1 MIRIF
6 NGVIPLMQ
14 NTPCKIAI
22 FANGDV
28 YEKAFFVNSY
38 GNDKWGRN
46 VCFTG
51 SKNEIIKKLMSMG
64 FKEN

>member
-38 GNDKWGRN
+38 GYDKWGGMFALR
-46 VCFTG
+46 VAKMKL
-51 SKNEIIKKLMSMG
+51 SKN
-64 FKEN
+64 